1 MRLRA
6 GPRGRNG
13 LLASP
18 AARWALL
25 ASIIL
30 ACAWLAWG
38 TVTRAFAHYHDQTEP
53 RLALQLDAHDPQAL
67 TTLADRLLSV
77 QRGPSDLDGAEA
89 AARRVLLTA
98 PLQVDALRDL
108 GLVADAGKQRAR
120 ATAIMERAGLRGF
133 RDVRTQIWLL
143 HRAFA
148 DHEPKA
154 ALLRMDVLLR
164 TNPEFGERLYPYLAA
179 VLTDKAAVD
188 FLSRRLA
195 ADPAWRTPALI
206 YLSAHAHDPGAV
218 ARLYQALV
226 ALGRPPN
233 DEEAVALL
241 QRMTTDG
248 RYGAAYLLW
257 ISYLPTSALGNLGDL
272 YDGNF
277 QGLAGS
283 PPFNWRFDATPGVTV
298 EVSRTGPSG
307 KSALHIDYPVD
318 NTAPLAEQ
326 LLILP
331 PGSYRLS
338 GRFMVSRPAA
348 GAHLQW
354 TVSCVGS
361 PARQL
366 SAIRQDGGVA
376 STWTPFS
383 STFST
388 PDHCDAQWLRLE
400 GLPGDG
406 FGELSAWYGALAVQ
420 PTSPAPTPT
429 PA

>member
-1 MRLRA
+1 
-6 GPRGRNG
+6 
-13 LLASP
+13 LASP
-18 AARWALL
+18 AARWAVV
-25 ASIIL
+25 ASILL
-30 ACAWLAWG
+30 ACALLAWE
-38 TVTRAFAHYHDQTEP
+38 TVTRAFAHYHDQTDP

-67 TTLADRLLSV
+67 TTLADRLLIV
-77 QRGPSDLDGAEA
+77 QRGPSDLDAAEA
-89 AARRVLLTA
+89 AARRVLLSA
-98 PLQVDALRDL
+98 PLQVAALRDL
-108 GLVADAGKQRAR
+108 GLVADARKQKAR
-120 ATAIMERAGLRGF
+120 AAAIMERAGLRGF
-133 RDVRTQIWLL
+133 RDVRTQTWLL
-143 HRAFA
+143 QRAFA
-148 DHEPKA
+148 GHESKA

-179 VLTDKAAVD
+179 VLTDDEAVD

-226 ALGRPPN
+226 TLGRPPN
-233 DEEAVALL
+233 DQEAVALL
-241 QRMTTDG
+241 QRMTMDG
-248 RYGAAYLLW
+248 RNGAAYLLW
-257 ISYLPTSALGNLGDL
+257 ISYLPSSALGNLGDL

-277 QGLAGS
+277 QGLPGS
-283 PPFNWRFDATPGVTV
+283 PPFNWRFAATPGVTV
-298 EVSRTGPSG
+298 EVSKAGPSG
-307 KSALHIDYPVD
+307 KSALHIDFPAD
-318 NTAPLAEQ
+318 NTVSLAEQ

-354 TVSCVGS
+354 TISCAGS
-361 PARQL
+361 PTQQL
-366 SAIRQDGGVA
+366 SVIRQDGGVT

-383 STFST
+383 STFTT

-406 FGELSAWYGALAVQ
+406 FGELSAWYGALAVR
-420 PTSPAPTPT
+420 PTSAAPTPPP